1 MNVSQKNVVASRM
14 PRHVA
19 IIMDGNGRWAKER
32 NLPRKAG
39 HQQGVEAVREL
50 VTNLQ
55 GKSIQYLTLYGFS
68 AENWSR
74 PLSEVND
81 LMGLLRLYIRKDL
94 DRLHK
99 NNVCIRVIG
108 ERHGL
113 SEDLVKLI
121 DNAEGKTRENT
132 GLNLII
138 AFNYGGRD
146 EITAAAVQLAK
157 SVAEGVLDPESITP
171 DTVSN
176 ALYTKDIPDPDL
188 IIRTSG
194 EQRLSNFLTWQ
205 SAYSEFVFAN
215 VYWPEFTIR
224 HLEEAIAEYHSRDR
238 RFGGRPGEVLTE
250 DDDLVPPSAK
260 QAT

>member
-1 MNVSQKNVVASRM
+1 MNVSQTNVVAGKM

-19 IIMDGNGRWAKER
+19 VIMDGNGRWAKER
-32 NLPRKAG
+32 KLPRKAG

-50 VTNLQ
+50 VTNLE
-55 GKSIQYLTLYGFS
+55 GKEIKYLTLYGFS

-74 PLSEVND
+74 PPSEVSD

-99 NNVCIRVIG
+99 KNVCIRVIG
-108 ERHGL
+108 ERKGL
-113 SEDLVKLI
+113 SADLVKLI
-121 DNAEGKTRENT
+121 DDAEGKTCQNT

-146 EITAAAVQLAK
+146 EITSAAIDLAK
-157 SVAEGVLDPESITP
+157 SVAEGTLNPEEITQE
-171 DTVSN
+171 TIAK
-176 ALYTKDIPDPDL
+176 ALYTKEIPDPDL

-205 SAYSEFVFAN
+205 SAYSELVFVN

-224 HLEEAIAEYHSRDR
+224 HFEEAVAEFHRRDR
-238 RFGGRPGEVLTE
+238 RFGGRPDEVLSE
-250 DDDLVPPSAK
+250 DAELMQPTAK